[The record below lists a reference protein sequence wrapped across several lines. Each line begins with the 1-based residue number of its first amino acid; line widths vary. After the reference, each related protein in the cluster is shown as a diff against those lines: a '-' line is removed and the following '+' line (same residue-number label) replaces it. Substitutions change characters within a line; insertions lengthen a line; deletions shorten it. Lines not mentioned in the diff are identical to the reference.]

1 MKKLLSLLALFSV
14 TAFAA
19 EPIIIDIGGVRHSCT
34 PIGNGNAVQCY
45 QKAYSGPFSKDE
57 AMALCSGAFNEAPA
71 LCGIEAYRGRFSKS
85 ESILLCTGA
94 TTNTGPID
102 CANLAYN
109 GPFSKAESLD
119 LCSHNGT
126 ERTAVCAI
134 DAYHGPFS
142 KEDAIKMCKNP
153 RLAEDKMSVK
163 QYSKEE
169 LNALIEEANLKAF
182 ERKEYK

>member
-1 MKKLLSLLALFSV
+1 MKSLVTLLVLFS
-14 TAFAA
+14 ANLFAA
-19 EPIIIDIGGVRHSCT
+19 DPVIIDIGGVRHSCT

-45 QKAYSGPFSKDE
+45 QKAYNGPFSKDE
-57 AMALCSGAFNEAPA
+57 AMSLCAGAFNEAPA

-94 TTNTGPID
+94 TSNTGPND

-119 LCSHNGT
+119 LCSHNGS

-134 DAYHGPFS
+134 EAYHGPFS
-142 KEDAIKMCKNP
+142 KEEAIKMCKNP
-153 RLAEDKMSVK
+153 RLAEDKMSLK
-163 QYSKEE
+163 QYSKDE
-169 LNALIEEANLKAF
+169 LNQLIEEANLKAF